1 MKAARL
7 VTTLMTGLA
16 TLVLGGCAKQA
27 TAPVYPVHGQVLLN
41 GKPLAD
47 AIVSFHVQNG
57 NDKEAFPAAHTDR
70 EGHFSLTTYSTG
82 DGAPEGSYAI
92 SLVCF
97 RSRGARNSVGGH
109 AENVVPQRYAS
120 PSSSGL
126 TATVVPGD
134 NELQPLKLKAY

>member
-1 MKAARL
+1 MKTARL
-7 VTTLMTGLA
+7 SM
-16 TLVLGGCAKQA
+16 LVLTGFAALVVAGCGKHA
-27 TAPVYPVHGQVLLN
+27 TAPVYPLHGQVLLN

-47 AIVSFHVQNG
+47 AIVSFHAQNG
-57 NDKEAFPAAHTDR
+57 NDKEAFPTAHTDG
-70 EGHFSLTTYSTG
+70 EGHFSLTTYSNG

-97 RSRGARNSVGGH
+97 RSRTARNSGGGQ

-120 PSSSGL
+120 PTSSGL

-134 NELQPLKLKAY
+134 NELQPLKLKVY